1 MLFVPLTL
9 PNGSTLPNRLAKAA
23 MEEAMAE
30 AGQLPGLAIERLYA
44 HWAQGGAGLLITGN
58 VMVDSRAL
66 TGPGTIALEAHT
78 PLALFKAWALAS
90 HRHGAKIWMQIN
102 HPGRQVMANMGGLA
116 WGPSAVPLDLG
127 KHSTLFASPVAMT
140 HAQIAEVIERFAATA
155 HAAEQAGFDGVQIH
169 AAHGYLLSQFL
180 SPLANRRDD
189 EWGGSVANRA
199 RLLLAI
205 VRAVRARVGRLLR
218 GGQTQFCRLP
228 ARRLFRRRRA
238 GSGGAAQ

>member
-44 HWAQGGAGLLITGN
+44 RWAQGGAGLLITGN

-78 PLALFKAWALAS
+78 PLAPFKAWTLAS